1 MTEKARWMA
10 LLLAA
15 LLAVAPLSG
24 CAKKSSADQK
34 STAAPSVAPS
44 QPAYTPPAQPA
55 TTGAPVAAEQAAPAG
70 MYYQNYGTN
79 PMVNPSTQPTTT
91 FAIDVDTASYTLVR
105 NYITRGQLPP
115 ADAVRVEEFINYF
128 PQNYPNPSQAVG
140 LYVEGG
146 KSPFRAGA
154 SLVQIGLKAR
164 EVSRSERKPA
174 VLTFVIDISG
184 SMNMENRLGLV
195 KQSLNVLVDQ
205 LSGDDQVG
213 IVVYGTKGRVLLE
226 HTADKDRIRSA
237 IGRLSPEG
245 STNAEE
251 GLRLGYELA
260 SRAYLE
266 NGTNRVI
273 LCSDGVANTGL
284 TRPDDLLRSI
294 EDWRGRGITLTTVGF
309 GMGNFND
316 VLMEQLADKGDG
328 MYAYVDQLPEARRI
342 FQQQLMATLELIA
355 RDAKVQVTFDPA
367 QVAAYR
373 LVGYENRVM
382 ANENFRNDAVD
393 GGEMGAGHTVTA
405 LYEVT
410 LRGNGSQLG
419 QVSVRYK
426 DATTGEVVEQA
437 APILRSSVTPAP
449 PARVRW
455 TASVAEF
462 AGLLRGSPW
471 AAESRMDTVRELA
484 WDAARDLDMPSAH
497 KEALELIDRAARL
510 RGGR

>member
-1 MTEKARWMA
+1 MA

-34 STAAPSVAPS
+34 STAAPSMAPS
-44 QPAYTPPAQPA
+44 KPAYTPPTPTQPA
-55 TTGAPVAAEQAAPAG
+55 TTAAPQPLRAGEPAPAG
-70 MYYQNYGTN
+70 GMYYENYGTN

-105 NYITRGQLPP
+105 NYINRGQLPP

-146 KSPFRAGA
+146 KSPFRAGT

-164 EVSRSERKPA
+164 EVGRAERKPA

-195 KQSLNVLVDQ
+195 KQSLGILLDQ

-213 IVVYGTKGRVLLE
+213 IVVYGSQGRVLLE
-226 HTADKDRIRSA
+226 HTADKDRIRDA

-260 SRAYLE
+260 SRAFLKG
-266 NGTNRVI
+266 GTNRVI

-342 FQQQLMATLELIA
+342 FQQQLMATLELVA

-367 QVAAYR
+367 QVVAYR
-373 LVGYENRVM
+373 LVGYENRGM
-382 ANENFRNDAVD
+382 ANENFRNDGVD

-426 DATTGEVVEQA
+426 DAATGEVVEQA
-437 APILRSSVTPAP
+437 APILRSTATAAP
-449 PARVRW
+449 SARVRW

-471 AAESRMDTVRELA
+471 AAESRMDAVRELA
-484 WDAARDLDMPSAH
+484 WDAARDLDMPTAH